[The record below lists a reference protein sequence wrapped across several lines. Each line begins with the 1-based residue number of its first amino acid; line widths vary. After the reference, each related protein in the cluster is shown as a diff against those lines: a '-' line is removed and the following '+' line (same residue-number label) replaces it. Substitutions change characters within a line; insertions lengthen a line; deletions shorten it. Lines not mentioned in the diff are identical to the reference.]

1 MSNMDKTT
9 RHPPR
14 RPRAAASGIRL
25 SREDAA
31 IVKGMLNRGDR
42 QSAIAAHFHGI
53 NQGRIAEISTGQ
65 KFADVEPALPNALP
79 PRMN

>member
-1 MSNMDKTT
+1 MDKAN

-14 RPRAAASGIRL
+14 RPRAASSGIRL

-42 QSAIAAHFHGI
+42 QSAIAAYFRGI
-53 NQGRIAEISTGQ
+53 NQGRIAEISTEQ
-65 KFADVEPALPNALP
+65 KFSDVEPAPPEKLP